1 MFSFRSRIVAWHL
14 VIAAGAGV
22 VVAALAAWLFFA
34 GISWNARQSLSAAAR
49 VVPDLV
55 NLYEA
60 RDGSLARAAPAIAE
74 HFHKTGIVAFIASG
88 DPVNGFRPLAS
99 SLGPPA
105 EFGPRAGGGQ
115 PRGGLIDAFLMNVPP
130 QRVAV
135 RGGMVV
141 LNVDRA
147 RYRMQVASFG
157 LAALGIFV
165 FIIAT
170 ALFVALSTARHV
182 LEPLLRTTEA
192 LERFGDGHFTPEPV
206 RTDDRSELGN
216 LARAYNRAV
225 AEITRAF
232 EERLETE
239 AEMRQFVAD
248 AGHQL
253 RTPLTVIMGHLSAL
267 SFRPND
273 PRSTAAFDNMLQES
287 RRMRELI
294 EDLIVLA
301 KLEERD
307 DAGETT
313 DVADVVRR
321 LVDGY
326 ALNPKT
332 RRVRLVAVEDATI
345 AGRESEMYGA
355 LDALIDNAL
364 KYGGHTNV
372 DLSVFHRGGDAV
384 VTVADRGPGLP
395 QADLEHAFDRFYR
408 GETGEG
414 IEGSG
419 LGLSIVARV
428 VRRAGG
434 AISLRNRAGGGL
446 AAEVRLPLVEPA
458 AQSSE
463 NPKTPP
469 RYAADMEMAHPRKG
483 GSMSGIS
490 GISGSNAGSLFTS
503 VNNTLA
509 TTPNVTTTQPANAFA
524 NLDLSQAQQTQ
535 IQQILQNAQNQGLS
549 PQQVQ
554 AQVNAVLTPA
564 QQSTLQHDLQ
574 SRHHHHHHGGGSS
587 SSVSDDG
594 TDEFG
599 IPTTL
604 ASASTTSASTISTI
618 AAAYSVQSQLQ
629 TD

>member
-1 MFSFRSRIVAWHL
+1 VFSFRSRIVVWHL

-74 HFHKTGIVAFIASG
+74 HFRKTGIAAFIAGG
-88 DPVNGFRPLAS
+88 DPATGLRPLAS
-99 SLGPPA
+99 SVGPPGD
-105 EFGPRAGGGQ
+105 FGPRMRGGP
-115 PRGGLIDAFLMNVPP
+115 PRGGLIDALFMNVPP
-130 QRVAV
+130 ERVAV
-135 RGGMVV
+135 PGGMVM
-141 LNVDRA
+141 LSVDRN

-157 LAALGIFV
+157 LAALGIFL
-165 FIIAT
+165 FIIAI
-170 ALFVALSTARHV
+170 ALFVALSTARQV
-182 LEPLLRTTEA
+182 LEPLIRTTEA

-206 RTDDRSELGN
+206 RTDDRSELGK

-253 RTPLTVIMGHLSAL
+253 RTPLTVIMGHLSAF

-307 DAGETT
+307 DGGETT
-313 DVADVVRR
+313 DVADVARR

-326 ALNPKT
+326 ALDAKT

-345 AGRESEMYGA
+345 AGRDGEIYGA

-364 KYGGHTNV
+364 KYGAHTNV
-372 DLSVFHRGGDAV
+372 EVSVFHEGGDAV
-384 VTVADRGPGLP
+384 VTIGDRGPGMP
-395 QADLEHAFDRFYR
+395 VADLEHAFDRFYR
-408 GETGEG
+408 GNSGEG

-419 LGLSIVARV
+419 LGLSIVSRV

-446 AAEVRLPLVEPA
+446 AAEVRLPLVET
-458 AQSSE
+458 SG

-469 RYAADMEMAHPRKG
+469 RYPADMELAHPRKG

-509 TTPNVTTTQPANAFA
+509 TAPNAITQQSANAFA
-524 NLDLSQAQQTQ
+524 NLDLTQSQQTQ
-535 IQQILQNAQNQGLS
+535 IQQILANAQNQALS
-549 PQQVQ
+549 PQQTQ
-554 AQVNAVLTPA
+554 AQINSVLTPV
-564 QQSTLQHDLQ
+564 QQSALQQDLQ
-574 SRHHHHHHGGGSS
+574 SRHHHHHHSGGSS
-587 SSVSDDG
+587 SSVSNDG

-604 ASASTTSASTISTI
+604 PSASTTSASTISTI
-618 AAAYSVQSQLQ
+618 AASYSVQSQLQ

>member
-1 MFSFRSRIVAWHL
+1 
-14 VIAAGAGV
+14 
-22 VVAALAAWLFFA
+22 
-34 GISWNARQSLSAAAR
+34 
-49 VVPDLV
+49 
-55 NLYEA
+55 
-60 RDGSLARAAPAIAE
+60 
-74 HFHKTGIVAFIASG
+74 
-88 DPVNGFRPLAS
+88 
-99 SLGPPA
+99 
-105 EFGPRAGGGQ
+105 
-115 PRGGLIDAFLMNVPP
+115 MNVPP

-135 RGGMVV
+135 RGGMVI

-182 LEPLLRTTEA
+182 LEPLIRTTEA

-313 DVADVVRR
+313 DVADVARR

-372 DLSVFHRGGDAV
+372 EVSVFHKSGDAV

-395 QADLEHAFDRFYR
+395 RGRPRARVRSLLPRRNRGRHRGFRPRPFDRR
-408 GETGEG
+408 A
-414 IEGSG
+414 SRA
-419 LGLSIVARV
+419 ARRRRDLAAQPRR
-428 VRRAGG
+428 RRARCRGP
-434 AISLRNRAGGGL
+434 L
-446 AAEVRLPLVEPA
+446 AARRARRAKLRE
-458 AQSSE
+458 S
-463 NPKTPP
+463 
-469 RYAADMEMAHPRKG
+469 
-483 GSMSGIS
+483 
-490 GISGSNAGSLFTS
+490 
-503 VNNTLA
+503 
-509 TTPNVTTTQPANAFA
+509 
-524 NLDLSQAQQTQ
+524 
-535 IQQILQNAQNQGLS
+535 
-549 PQQVQ
+549 
-554 AQVNAVLTPA
+554 
-564 QQSTLQHDLQ
+564 
-574 SRHHHHHHGGGSS
+574 
-587 SSVSDDG
+587 
-594 TDEFG
+594 
-599 IPTTL
+599 
-604 ASASTTSASTISTI
+604 
-618 AAAYSVQSQLQ
+618 
-629 TD
+629 

>member
-74 HFHKTGIVAFIASG
+74 HFRKTGIVAFIASG
-88 DPVNGFRPLAS
+88 DPANGFRPLAS
-99 SLGPPA
+99 SLGPPGD
-105 EFGPRAGGGQ
+105 FGPRAGGGP
-115 PRGGLIDAFLMNVPP
+115 PRGGLIDAFLNVPP

-135 RGGMVV
+135 RGGIVI

-165 FIIAT
+165 FVIAT

-182 LEPLLRTTEA
+182 LEPLIRTTEA

-313 DVADVVRR
+313 DVADVARR

-372 DLSVFHRGGDAV
+372 EVSVFHKSGDAV

-395 QADLEHAFDRFYR
+395 EADLEHAFDRFYR

-458 AQSSE
+458 AKTSE

-469 RYAADMEMAHPRKG
+469 SYAADTEMAHPRKG

-490 GISGSNAGSLFTS
+490 GISGSNAGSLSTS
-503 VNNTLA
+503 VNNSLA
-509 TTPNVTTTQPANAFA
+509 TTPA
-524 NLDLSQAQQTQ
+524 NLDLTQAQQTQ

-549 PQQVQ
+549 QQQVQ
-554 AQVNAVLTPA
+554 SQIDSVLTPA
-564 QQSTLQHDLQ
+564 QQSALQKDMQ
-574 SRHHHHHHGGGSS
+574 SRHHHHHHGGSS
-587 SSVSDDG
+587 SSVSSDG

-618 AAAYSVQSQLQ
+618 AAAYSVQAQLQ